1 MHAILP
7 DFVGDGHDEGL
18 QGGDLLVQQDR
29 DLGGNKYNLWKIKL
43 LKNKFRRRQHGF
55 IHSSP

>member
-18 QGGDLLVQQDR
+18 QGGDLLVQHDR
-29 DLGGNKYNLWKIKL
+29 DLGGK
-43 LKNKFRRRQHGF
+43 
-55 IHSSP
+55 